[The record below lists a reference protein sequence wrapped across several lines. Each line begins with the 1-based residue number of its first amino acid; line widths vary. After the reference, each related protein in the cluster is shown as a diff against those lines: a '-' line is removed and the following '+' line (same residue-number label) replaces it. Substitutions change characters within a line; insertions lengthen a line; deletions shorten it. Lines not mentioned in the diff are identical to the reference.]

1 MSIPS
6 VFGLKGMAVAAAIGL
21 AAGAYAGYRVTDA
34 FGEAR
39 ALRIERDTLNATIAA
54 RDETIARNARLTTG
68 VNDIAI
74 SVSRA
79 ITQLKEAVGD
89 EASIRSDPGSDY
101 TDDEF
106 GRLLDRIAR
115 AAQPG
120 TGLPAAARP

>member
-1 MSIPS
+1 MTS
-6 VFGLKGMAVAAAIGL
+6 VFGLKGMAIAAVIGL
-21 AAGAYAGYRVTDA
+21 VAGAYASYRVTDA

-39 ALRIERDTLNATIAA
+39 ALRIERDGLNATIAD

-68 VNDIAI
+68 VNSIAI

-79 ITQLKEAVGD
+79 ITQLKETAGD

-106 GRLLDRIAR
+106 GRVQSRIER
-115 AAQPG
+115 AARHG
-120 TGLPAAARP
+120 AGVPAAARP